1 LSVCDGSQIDT
12 EDHHPSPAG
21 TGRYSAV
28 RSRFVSQD
36 NNVATASS
44 HLSHRTRHHRGERG
58 EPRPLHP
65 RIVEHAP
72 WDEELVTKDRAVM
85 HAE

>member
-1 LSVCDGSQIDT
+1 MEVGLD
-12 EDHHPSPAG
+12 SPA
-21 TGRYSAV
+21 
-28 RSRFVSQD
+28 RFPSQD
-36 NNVATASS
+36 NDVAAALP
-44 HLSHRTRHHRGERG
+44 HLDNRTRHHRGERG

-65 RIVEHAP
+65 SILEHAP